1 MESAYCN
8 GCGKVIALRYE
19 DIMNYVGSLVGS
31 GDELQVWVRGKSNEL
46 SEYGVVPIDPTRGRF
61 LELIA
66 RINSPRRILEI
77 GSGAG
82 YSALWFMKGMGRKGT
97 LESIEVDP
105 NVAVELHEI
114 IKKAGLKRRI
124 KIHQG
129 AALVILRKL
138 KGPYDLV
145 FIDADKDEYP
155 QYLQHAMNL
164 TAVGSVILADNLLWS
179 GATFLTGV
187 RKEGAE
193 GIIDYMKR
201 IFNDP
206 RLSSLIIPL
215 GDGLGISYRV
225 K

>member
-1 MESAYCN
+1 M
-8 GCGKVIALRYE
+8 IALQYE
-19 DIMNYVGSLVGS
+19 DIMNYVSSLVGR
-31 GDELQVWVRGKSNEL
+31 GDELQVWVRGRSNEL

-66 RINSPRRILEI
+66 RNRSPRRILEI

-105 NVAVELHEI
+105 HVASELQMV
-114 IKKAGLKRRI
+114 IKKAGLTRRI
-124 KIHQG
+124 KIHHG

-155 QYLQHAMNL
+155 QYLRHAMKL
-164 TAVGSVILADNLLWS
+164 TRPGSIILADNLFWS
-179 GATFLTGV
+179 GATFLPGI
-187 RKEGAE
+187 RKEGTE
-193 GIIDYMKR
+193 GIIEYTKR
-201 IFNDP
+201 IFNDS

-215 GDGLGISYRV
+215 GDGLGISYRI